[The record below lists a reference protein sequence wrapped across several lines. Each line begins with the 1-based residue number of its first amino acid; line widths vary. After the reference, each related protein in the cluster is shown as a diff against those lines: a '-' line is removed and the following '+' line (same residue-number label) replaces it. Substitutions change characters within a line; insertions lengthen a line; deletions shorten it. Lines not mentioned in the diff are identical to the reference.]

1 MATEGVAYA
10 GDREGGGGVGVNLG
24 LQSNGKDM
32 QMVFIKASCDCGG
45 DDYGYWFLS
54 ALTLSCT
61 LLAVYQIDLL
71 LCKSPLQLSRAS
83 RTHSRNSFRKTFL
96 HNVVSAEYVA
106 GCEHSERVGC
116 VLAQLEN
123 ISVINRRVNP
133 YPTNV
138 ENRVSS

>member
-1 MATEGVAYA
+1 MAAEGVAYA
-10 GDREGGGGVGVNLG
+10 GDREGRGLNLG

-61 LLAVYQIDLL
+61 LLAVCQSDLL

-83 RTHSRNSFRKTFL
+83 WTHSQ
-96 HNVVSAEYVA
+96 
-106 GCEHSERVGC
+106 HS
-116 VLAQLEN
+116 L
-123 ISVINRRVNP
+123 S
-133 YPTNV
+133 T
-138 ENRVSS
+138 

>member
-10 GDREGGGGVGVNLG
+10 GDREGGGGGGVNLG

-71 LCKSPLQLSRAS
+71 LCKSPLQLSRGFS
-83 RTHSRNSFRKTFL
+83 DSLTK
-96 HNVVSAEYVA
+96 
-106 GCEHSERVGC
+106 
-116 VLAQLEN
+116 
-123 ISVINRRVNP
+123 
-133 YPTNV
+133 
-138 ENRVSS
+138 

>member
-1 MATEGVAYA
+1 VATEGVAYA
-10 GDREGGGGVGVNLG
+10 GDREGEGGVNLG

-83 RTHSRNSFRKTFL
+83 RTHSQNSFRRTFL
-96 HNVVSAEYVA
+96 HNVVSVEYVT
-106 GCEHSERVGC
+106 GCEQSARVGC
-116 VLAQLEN
+116 VLLAHLEN
-123 ISVINRRVNP
+123 ISVINLRVI
-133 YPTNV
+133 YV
-138 ENRVSS
+138 FV